1 MQCRPVQTS
10 RPVTP
15 GRQNR
20 AYLLQ
25 IEILFGKLR
34 AEPITQSRNNK
45 KARRLGRRATSSWS
59 QGAGFEPA
67 TFGYLRQLVGVEFL
81 HAIGIEFA
89 GIAVFLRR
97 EPSFD
102 LERVWIFPH
111 SEGKRFKPGYEVF
124 EMRPAGCVMLA
135 VLREAQRVYVLREW
149 REDGEPAVAKEL
161 IATPNSGG
169 LPMMRSM
176 SLRTISAFCS
186 PAGLIVDICYFFL
199 FPYPLRSFWY
209 SASVILLSSR
219 IFRRILA
226 GISGNPSI

>member
-1 MQCRPVQTS
+1 MNTSAFTCVPPDPQSNVQGVAAAVVPRELNQS
-10 RPVTP
+10 IFELEIDVGEDGPAAFMAP
-15 GRQNR
+15 GVFPCPRVKQVVVG
-20 AYLLQ
+20 
-25 IEILFGKLR
+25 I
-34 AEPITQSRNNK
+34 
-45 KARRLGRRATSSWS
+45 
-59 QGAGFEPA
+59 
-67 TFGYLRQLVGVEFL
+67 GVEFL
-81 HAIGIEFA
+81 HAISIEFA

-102 LERVWIFPH
+102 LERVWIFPR

-124 EMRPAGCVMLA
+124 EMRPAGCVVPA

-149 REDGEPAVAKEL
+149 CEDGEPAVAKEL

-176 SLRTISAFCS
+176 SLRAISAFCS
-186 PAGLIVDICYFFL
+186 LAGLIVDICYFFL
-199 FPYPLRSFWY
+199 FPFPLRSFWC
-209 SASVILLSSR
+209 SASVILLSSC